1 MTGPADDP
9 FLRLGLDPAGADA
22 AAVRAARRRL
32 ARDLPPDVVGGDGA
46 AMRDLNAAAAA
57 ALAAL
62 AARAARP
69 DSHTGAERST
79 PADRHRAPRSSGAD
93 SGLRSDHPSFTV
105 EVLPAEAFE
114 GLVVVASWFGE
125 VIDDSPPYALEVLL
139 TDPLSAWCRLDL
151 VPDAGA
157 TTVSI
162 AVGPGP
168 GAAGVPGVEEVRDLW
183 VSALNR
189 LDWSTLA

>member
-1 MTGPADDP
+1 MTHPDDP
-9 FLRLGLDPAGADA
+9 FRRLGLDPAGSDA
-22 AAVRAARRRL
+22 TAVRAARRRL
-32 ARDLPPDVVGGDGA
+32 ARELHPDIIGGDGA

-62 AARAARP
+62 AARRVDSASDGDRP
-69 DSHTGAERST
+69 VS
-79 PADRHRAPRSSGAD
+79 ADQRPAPRRSGAD
-93 SGLRSDHPSFTV
+93 TGLRRDHPSFTV

-114 GLVVVASWFGE
+114 ALVVVATWFGE
-125 VIDDSPPYALEVLL
+125 VIDDSPPYVLEVLL

-168 GAAGVPGVEEVRDLW
+168 GTAQVPAVEEVRDLW

-189 LDWSTLA
+189 LDWSTIA

>member
-1 MTGPADDP
+1 MTAPDGDP
-9 FLRLGLDPAGADA
+9 FVRLGLDPAVADA

-32 ARDLPPDVVGGDGA
+32 APSLHPDVIGGDGA
-46 AMRDLNAAAAA
+46 AMRELNAAAAA
-57 ALAAL
+57 ALADL
-62 AARAARP
+62 ARRDRA
-69 DSHTGAERST
+69 T
-79 PADRHRAPRSSGAD
+79 PAPATASPTRPERRTPRSEGTE
-93 SGLRSDHPSFTV
+93 RRDHPSFTV
-105 EVLPAEAFE
+105 EVLPVEAFE
-114 GLVVVASWFGE
+114 ALLIVASWFGE
-125 VIDDSPPYALEVLL
+125 VVDDSPPYGLEVLL

-168 GAAGVPGVEEVRDLW
+168 DGSRIPAVEAVRDLW

-189 LDWSTLA
+189 LDWSTIA

>member
-1 MTGPADDP
+1 MTGPTDDP
-9 FLRLGLDPAGADA
+9 FLRLGLDPAAADA
-22 AAVRAARRRL
+22 SAVRAARRRL
-32 ARDLPPDVVGGDGA
+32 ARGLHPDVVGGDGA

-62 AARAARP
+62 VARATRP
-69 DSHTGAERST
+69 DAPSGAERSATTDARPT
-79 PADRHRAPRSSGAD
+79 PRPSGAD
-93 SGLRSDHPSFTV
+93 AGLRSDHPSFTV

-114 GLVVVASWFGE
+114 ALVVVASWFGE

-162 AVGPGP
+162 AVAPGP
-168 GAAGVPGVEEVRDLW
+168 GIASVPGVEEVRDLW

>member
-1 MTGPADDP
+1 MTGQADDP
-9 FLRLGLDPAGADA
+9 FLRLGLDPSGADA
-22 AAVRAARRRL
+22 SAVRAARRRL
-32 ARDLPPDVVGGDGA
+32 ARDLHPDVVGGDGA

-62 AARAARP
+62 AARGPEPPVTVRP
-69 DSHTGAERST
+69 ASAE
-79 PADRHRAPRSSGAD
+79 PRREPRRSGAD
-93 SGLRSDHPSFTV
+93 TGVRRDHPSFTV

-114 GLVVVASWFGE
+114 ALVVVASWFGE

-162 AVGPGP
+162 AVGPGS
-168 GAAGVPGVEEVRDLW
+168 AAVRVPGVEEVRDLW